1 MANLYIRGKTIWV
14 FYNLDGQQNH
24 ISTKLKDT
32 KKNRAI
38 VLNKLA
44 YLEDIIADNS
54 SITQD
59 FFKDK
64 RQITSLSNVRTKFP
78 SQMTF
83 RQVFE
88 EYITQFL
95 KKKKNES
102 LYENAMDS
110 WEKFSE
116 DRPITSLR
124 ANHFTYW
131 QNEMKEKGYS
141 HETIRTYSRYLRTIL
156 NYAIKIKLYHDLNPV
171 VVPKSRQK
179 KMITT
184 IPEKHIKKVLKYLE
198 KENEKLYKFIYFL
211 YLTGLRVNEAL
222 QLTWKD
228 IHFDKELISL
238 ITYKDQ
244 ERPDL
249 FPVNIDVNIVPF
261 LKSFQKK
268 EGKLFDLSIHYL
280 LKPFQKALTKCKLPK
295 YTLHDL
301 RRTFASRYATKIE
314 RPIEL
319 QTLMRHKKIDTTL
332 RYYVEIDILQIGKNL
347 KHKTKK

>member
-1 MANLYIRGKTIWV
+1 M
-14 FYNLDGQQNH
+14 
-24 ISTKLKDT
+24 
-32 KKNRAI
+32 
-38 VLNKLA
+38 
-44 YLEDIIADNS
+44 EDIIADNG

-249 FPVNIDVNIVPF
+249 FPLNIDVNIVPF
-261 LKSFQKK
+261 LKS
-268 EGKLFDLSIHYL
+268 
-280 LKPFQKALTKCKLPK
+280 FQKALTKCKLPK

-347 KHKTKK
+347 NHKTKK